1 MGSRLEMTA
10 KNAFWSYFSM
20 GVSFVLQFI
29 SRTVFIYCLG
39 EGYLGINGLF
49 SNVLGVLSFAE
60 LGIGTAINFSLYK
73 PVAEHD
79 IEKIKSYMYYYKW
92 AYRIIALIV
101 CILGIILIPFLDILV
116 TDPGNVGNIT
126 IYYCIYLFNTVTS
139 YFVSYKYSLVNAE
152 QKNYIYTNINLII
165 TTSTI
170 IIQIIALVIW
180 KNFLVY
186 LLVAAIFGVFQK
198 IFISRYFDKLYPY
211 LKDKNV
217 KKLSKNEKNTL
228 ISKVKALVIHKIGD
242 VSVHQTDNIIVS
254 AFVSTKMVGLLSNYN
269 LIISTVT
276 SCINILF
283 NSVTGSLGNMVAT
296 ETKEYQYQIF
306 KKYRFIGFWFY
317 GFTAIVLSILM
328 SPFIELWIGNRM
340 VVGVLTINLI
350 VLDYYMI
357 GQRVCLNNI
366 KSAAGVFEPDKYV
379 AILQAIVNL
388 VTSIIFVKL
397 IGLPGVY
404 VGTII
409 QGTLSSVLKPILSY
423 KLLFGKSSKYYF
435 VDSMRYGGTVLLAY
449 IICYILS
456 KKVFENITVLSFSLM
471 AILVVIIP
479 NIVFALVFHR
489 SDEFK
494 YLIGIVKSMIRKGQN
509 IIGK

>member
-1 MGSRLEMTA
+1 MSTRLRMTA

-20 GVSFVLQFI
+20 GFSFVLQFI
-29 SRTVFIYCLG
+29 SRTVFIYSLE

-79 IEKIKSYMYYYKW
+79 VEKIKSYMYYYKW
-92 AYRIIALIV
+92 AYRVIAFIV
-101 CILGIILIPFLDILV
+101 GVLGIVLIPFLDILV
-116 TDPGNVGNIT
+116 TDPGNVGNIK

-152 QKNYIYTNINLII
+152 QKNYIYTNVNLII
-165 TTSTI
+165 SASSI
-170 IIQIIALVIW
+170 AVQIVSLIIW

-186 LLVAAIFGVFQK
+186 LLVAAGFGVFQK
-198 IFISRYFDKLYPY
+198 IFVSIYFDKLYPY
-211 LKDKNV
+211 LRDKNV
-217 KKLSKNEKNTL
+217 EKLSKDEKNTL

-269 LIISTVT
+269 LIISTIS

-306 KKYRFIGFWFY
+306 KKYRFLGFWFY
-317 GFTAIVLSILM
+317 GFTAIALSILM
-328 SPFIELWIGNRM
+328 TPFITLWIGDRM
-340 VVGVLTINLI
+340 VVDALTINLI

-357 GQRVCLNNI
+357 GQRICLNNI

-379 AILQAIVNL
+379 ALLQAVVNL
-388 VTSIIFVKL
+388 VTSICFVKL

-409 QGTLSSVLKPILSY
+409 QGTLSSILKPILSY
-423 KLLFGKSSKYYF
+423 KLLFGLSSRYYF
-435 VDSMRYGGTVLLAY
+435 IDSARYGGVVLCAY
-449 IICYILS
+449 VICYILRQN
-456 KKVFENITVLSFSLM
+456 VLANITVINFTIM
-471 AILVVIIP
+471 VILVGIIP
-479 NIVFALVFHR
+479 NIIFTIAFHK
-489 SDEFK
+489 DVEFK
-494 YLIGIVKSMIRKGQN
+494 YLIEIAKSVVNRKER
-509 IIGK
+509 K

>member
-1 MGSRLEMTA
+1 MSTRLKMTA

-29 SRTVFIYCLG
+29 SRTVFIYFLG

-79 IEKIKSYMYYYKW
+79 VEKIKSYMYYYKW
-92 AYRIIALIV
+92 AYRAIALIV
-101 CILGIILIPFLDILV
+101 CVLGIVLIPFLDILV

-126 IYYCIYLFNTVTS
+126 VYYCIYLFNTVTS

-152 QKNYIYTNINLII
+152 QKNYIYTNVNLII
-165 TTSTI
+165 TASTI
-170 IIQIIALVIW
+170 VVQIISLVIW

-186 LLVAAIFGVFQK
+186 LLVAAGFGVFQK
-198 IFISRYFDKLYPY
+198 IFVSIYFDKLYPY
-211 LKDKNV
+211 LRDKNV
-217 KKLSKNEKNTL
+217 KKLSKDEKNTL
-228 ISKVKALVIHKIGD
+228 VSKVKALVVHKIGD

-269 LIISTVT
+269 LIISTVS

-306 KKYRFIGFWFY
+306 KKYRFVGFWFY
-317 GFTAIVLSILM
+317 GFTAIALSILM
-328 SPFIELWIGNRM
+328 SPFITLWIGDRM
-340 VVGVLTINLI
+340 VVDTLTINLI

-357 GQRVCLNNI
+357 GQRICLNNI

-379 AILQAIVNL
+379 ALLQAVVNL
-388 VTSIIFVKL
+388 VTSILFVKL

-409 QGTLSSVLKPILSY
+409 QGTLSSILKPVLSY
-423 KLLFGKSSKYYF
+423 KILFNKSSRYYF
-435 VDSMRYGGTVLLAY
+435 VDSIRYGSAVLFAY
-449 IICYILS
+449 IICFLLS
-456 KKVFENITVLSFSLM
+456 KKILEDITVINFGVM
-471 AILVVIIP
+471 IIMVAVIP
-479 NIVFALVFHR
+479 NIIFIFVFHR
-489 SDEFK
+489 DKEFE
-494 YLIGIVKSMIRKGQN
+494 YLVEIAKN
-509 IIGK
+509 ILNKKRSN

>member
-1 MGSRLEMTA
+1 MSTRLKMTA

-29 SRTVFIYCLG
+29 SRTVFIYYLG
-39 EGYLGINGLF
+39 ESYLGINGLF

-79 IEKIKSYMYYYKW
+79 VEKIKSYMYYYKW
-92 AYRIIALIV
+92 AYRAIALVV
-101 CILGIILIPFLDILV
+101 CILGIVLIPFLDILI

-126 IYYCIYLFNTVTS
+126 VYYCIYLFNTVTS

-152 QKNYIYTNINLII
+152 QKNYIYTNVNLLI
-165 TTSTI
+165 TASTI
-170 IIQIIALVIW
+170 VVQIISLVIW

-186 LLVAAIFGVFQK
+186 LLVAAGFGVFQK
-198 IFISRYFDKLYPY
+198 IFVSIYFDKLYPF
-211 LKDKNV
+211 LRDKSV
-217 KKLSKNEKNTL
+217 KKISKDEKNIL

-269 LIISTVT
+269 LIISTVS

-306 KKYRFIGFWFY
+306 KKYRFVGFWFY
-317 GFTAIVLSILM
+317 GFTAIALSILM
-328 SPFIELWIGNRM
+328 SPFITLWIGDRM
-340 VVGVLTINLI
+340 VVDIVTINLI

-357 GQRVCLNNI
+357 GQRICLNNI

-379 AILQAIVNL
+379 ALLQAVVNL
-388 VTSIIFVKL
+388 VTSILFVKL

-409 QGTLSSVLKPILSY
+409 QGALSSILKPILSY
-423 KLLFGKSSKYYF
+423 KILFGKSSRYYF
-435 VDSMRYGGTVLLAY
+435 IDSIRYGSAVLFAY
-449 IICYILS
+449 IICLLLS
-456 KKVFENITVLSFSLM
+456 KKIMADITIINFGITI
-471 AILVVIIP
+471 ILVVVIP
-479 NIVFALVFHR
+479 NVIFMLIFHK
-489 SDEFK
+489 DEEFK
-494 YLIGIVKSMIRKGQN
+494 CLIN
-509 IIGK
+509 IIKSYCIKRK

>member
-1 MGSRLEMTA
+1 MSTRLRMTA

-29 SRTVFIYCLG
+29 SRTVFIYSLG

-79 IEKIKSYMYYYKW
+79 VEKIKSYMYYYKW
-92 AYRIIALIV
+92 AYRVIAFIV
-101 CILGIILIPFLDILV
+101 CVLGIVLIPFLDILV
-116 TDPGNVGNIT
+116 TDPGNVGNIK

-152 QKNYIYTNINLII
+152 QKNYIYTNVNLII
-165 TTSTI
+165 SASSI
-170 IIQIIALVIW
+170 AVQIVSLIIW

-186 LLVAAIFGVFQK
+186 LLVAAGFGIFQK
-198 IFISRYFDKLYPY
+198 IFVSIYFDKLYPY
-211 LKDKNV
+211 LRDKNV
-217 KKLSKNEKNTL
+217 EKLSKDEKNTL

-269 LIISTVT
+269 LIISTIS

-306 KKYRFIGFWFY
+306 KKYRFVGFWFY
-317 GFTAIVLSILM
+317 GFTAIALSILM
-328 SPFIELWIGNRM
+328 TPFITLWIGDRM
-340 VVGVLTINLI
+340 VVDALTINLI

-357 GQRVCLNNI
+357 GQRICLNNI

-379 AILQAIVNL
+379 ALLQAVVNL
-388 VTSIIFVKL
+388 ITSILFAKL

-409 QGTLSSVLKPILSY
+409 QGTLSSILKPILSY
-423 KLLFGKSSKYYF
+423 KLLFGKSSRYYF
-435 VDSMRYGGTVLLAY
+435 IDSARYGGVVLCAY
-449 IICYILS
+449 VICYILRQ
-456 KKVFENITVLSFSLM
+456 KVLENITVINFTIM
-471 AILVVIIP
+471 VILVGIIP
-479 NIVFALVFHR
+479 NIIFAIAFHK
-489 SDEFK
+489 DVEFK
-494 YLIGIVKSMIRKGQN
+494 YLIEIAKSVVNRKER
-509 IIGK
+509 K